1 MARGMVLQKIKPFH
15 PELKPPPGA
24 IPFGRTADGK
34 HQLYR
39 MTSKRSRAV
48 PRFVNT
54 PEAKAREKELQDEG
68 KTPEQVREVMLAEGY
83 QDYRKNRTTGESA
96 YPLNRAEFFDLEE
109 IFYLLSEGNGNIR
122 KEPYR
127 PPTEA
132 QLASDRRRLQVQ
144 ALGGG
149 RLAELLV
156 DEGITAEEVVGAIK
170 GRRARPIVR
179 WEKSAQSHCP
189 CSPGSVRKR
198 R

>member
-54 PEAKAREKELQDEG
+54 PEAKAREKELQDGG

-109 IFYLLSEGNGNIR
+109 IFYLLSEFNCNIR

-127 PPTEA
+127 PPSEA
-132 QLASDRRRLQVQ
+132 QLANERRRLQVQ
-144 ALGGG
+144 ALGVG
-149 RLAELLV
+149 RLDEL
-156 DEGITAEEVVGAIK
+156 
-170 GRRARPIVR
+170 P
-179 WEKSAQSHCP
+179 
-189 CSPGSVRKR
+189 
-198 R
+198 